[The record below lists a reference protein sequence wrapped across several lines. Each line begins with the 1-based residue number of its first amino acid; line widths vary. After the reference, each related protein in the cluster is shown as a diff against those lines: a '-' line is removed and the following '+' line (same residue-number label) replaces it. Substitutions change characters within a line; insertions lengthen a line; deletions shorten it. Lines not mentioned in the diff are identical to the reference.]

1 MVSTTMASKSNSG
14 YQPIACSVYD
24 LLEAAALHR
33 KALRLRIEGITR
45 EYVIR
50 DVFSKGKE
58 EFVVGFEAEMDEES
72 TIRLDKIDLIID
84 PTDKKSYFPT
94 HR

>member
-1 MVSTTMASKSNSG
+1 MKPEIP

-24 LLEAAALHR
+24 LLEAAALHQ
-33 KALRLRIEGITR
+33 KALLLRIEGVTR
-45 EYVIR
+45 KYIIR

-58 EFVVGFEAEMDEES
+58 EFLIGFLADTSEES

-94 HR
+94 QC